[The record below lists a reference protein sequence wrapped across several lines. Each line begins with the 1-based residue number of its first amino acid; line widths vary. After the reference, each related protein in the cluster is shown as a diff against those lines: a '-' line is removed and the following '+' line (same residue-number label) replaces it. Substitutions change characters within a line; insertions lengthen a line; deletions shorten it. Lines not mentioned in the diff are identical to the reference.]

1 MEVRQAA
8 RTSAGCDRAR
18 HRSSSAGLRRLTSA
32 RRYPDP
38 GARRPGASGRLA
50 RAGCQPET
58 SPWRQESCAVVS
70 AVAPGVTA
78 PVREGRAV
86 SAEFGFGP
94 PPRAD
99 TRMDKQNDVQ
109 PESTLCGGKA
119 VLIDRRGERC
129 ESSKYRPWI
138 LTWPRPFS
146 KALSGHFSRQLYP
159 ADVISIYLSIYLY
172 PADPPLSCPASPPLL
187 SALSAVPW
195 PRLSRMRSPTG
206 HRPGPARP
214 GPARPGPVACRPGP
228 LPGRGRA
235 GGGGGAGRGGMGWC
249 GPPWYRCRAAAGA
262 GTCSAIGS
270 GASGRPCGC

>member
-1 MEVRQAA
+1 M
-8 RTSAGCDRAR
+8 
-18 HRSSSAGLRRLTSA
+18 
-32 RRYPDP
+32 
-38 GARRPGASGRLA
+38 
-50 RAGCQPET
+50 
-58 SPWRQESCAVVS
+58 VS

-119 VLIDRRGERC
+119 VPIDRRGERC

-187 SALSAVPW
+187 VAYMKSGSR
-195 PRLSRMRSPTG
+195 PRLPIGVTALNHPRLPTG
-206 HRPGPARP
+206 LHRFVQLFLYLLLVLAP
-214 GPARPGPVACRPGP
+214 
-228 LPGRGRA
+228 
-235 GGGGGAGRGGMGWC
+235 
-249 GPPWYRCRAAAGA
+249 
-262 GTCSAIGS
+262 
-270 GASGRPCGC
+270 